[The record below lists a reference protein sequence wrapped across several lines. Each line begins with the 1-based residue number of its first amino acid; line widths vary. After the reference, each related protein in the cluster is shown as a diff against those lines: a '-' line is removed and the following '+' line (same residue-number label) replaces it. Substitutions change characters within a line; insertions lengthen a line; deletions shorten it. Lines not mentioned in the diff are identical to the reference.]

1 MVLEEN
7 PKWELLA
14 DVLSEIEEDLLDD
27 VPDAGI
33 CKNLPRL
40 GRALCS
46 NLIQSALIHAP
57 AREFFGHMGV

>member
-27 VPDAGI
+27 VPDAG
-33 CKNLPRL
+33 R
-40 GRALCS
+40 
-46 NLIQSALIHAP
+46 HAFP
-57 AREFFGHMGV
+57 SPSFSPLL